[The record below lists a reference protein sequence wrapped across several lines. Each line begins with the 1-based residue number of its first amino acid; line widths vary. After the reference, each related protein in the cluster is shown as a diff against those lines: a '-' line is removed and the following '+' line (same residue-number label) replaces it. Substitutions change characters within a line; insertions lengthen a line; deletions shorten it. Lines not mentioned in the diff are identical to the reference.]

1 MKRVVRL
8 LGVGLLLLVVLLLI
22 LFVLAQTT
30 PLISAQD
37 EHAVWLRLLITAIV
51 ICLLSMCIFFLFS
64 FRQNEASTISLYAQ
78 PTDIKEINTEQ
89 PNYASLLTIYLRD
102 RYGPFWRRK
111 VRLLLVTGEPEQAE
125 AIAPGLTGQ
134 HWLEGDHTVL
144 IYGGRPTAEPDV
156 TLLTALKKLRRSR
169 PLDGIIWALTEEQS
183 RQTAQLDKG
192 WRGLIN
198 GGKRLGFQAPL
209 YLWQVCD
216 DGDYQTGRPLQSV
229 GCLLPERCTPEQLA
243 VMLEAQT
250 LPLTEQGMSQLL
262 TDNRHD
268 FLLRLAHTLAERGI
282 AHWQTVLKPL
292 LAGGAFSSLRLRGLM
307 FSPPLAAVPEAAPH
321 AWLPSPVWAGVT
333 GDNARGARWVFR
345 GCVPH

>member
-1 MKRVVRL
+1 MHTQRYGFWGYLILIIGLAGICALLIIINQDVLIKSGVSARLIWGIWAGLFSLFL
-8 LGVGLLLLVVLLLI
+8 LGVVCSPFWWIRKQRKAQFIYRPKNSAENDQPVSSPSEDI
-22 LFVLAQTT
+22 LTDLSSN
-30 PLISAQD
+30 I
-37 EHAVWLRLLITAIV
+37 RL
-51 ICLLSMCIFFLFS
+51 
-64 FRQNEASTISLYAQ
+64 
-78 PTDIKEINTEQ
+78 
-89 PNYASLLTIYLRD
+89 

-111 VRLLLVTGEPEQAE
+111 VRLLLVTGEPEEAE

-169 PLDGIIWALTEEQS
+169 PLDGIIWPLTEEQS

-192 WRGLIN
+192 WRELIN

-262 TDNRHD
+262 ADNRHD

-282 AHWQTVLKPL
+282 AHWQSVLKPL

-321 AWLPSPVWAGVT
+321 AWLPSRSGRA
-333 GDNARGARWVFR
+333 
-345 GCVPH
+345 